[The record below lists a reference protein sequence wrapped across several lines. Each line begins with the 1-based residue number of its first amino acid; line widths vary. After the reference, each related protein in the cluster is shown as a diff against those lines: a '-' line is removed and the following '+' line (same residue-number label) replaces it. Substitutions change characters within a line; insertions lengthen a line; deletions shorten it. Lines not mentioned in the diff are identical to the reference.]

1 MFPVAAQGE
10 MKHPG
15 ELWDITERR
24 SGLRKHLFSLILLN
38 IQSLPVSRCRPGEP
52 LPAPHLRQRQRL
64 PVSLPLHRDVLV
76 LSWHVAGV

>member
-1 MFPVAAQGE
+1 

-15 ELWDITERR
+15 EIWDITERK

-38 IQSLPVSRCRPGEP
+38 LQSLPVSRCGPGNL
-52 LPAPHLRQRQRL
+52 LPAPNLRQRQRL
-64 PVSLPLHRDVLV
+64 PVSSPLPRDVLV